1 MKKLVALLLALLLC
15 TGAALAEGTDAV
27 GVWYLDEIIANGIS
41 MEPSAFEMD
50 TMLELF
56 SDGTARRTFADTEE
70 SGVWA
75 MNGGTIELT
84 MAGQAETYVLQDGKL
99 TGQMADAAG
108 VELVLVRERIAKTL
122 PDVRADAVLADFNG
136 AWYATLVEF
145 MGMSVP
151 VAEMNMSM
159 VITLAD
165 GMVIIDEGAG
175 EEAAVTSGT
184 AAMDGSTLVISAEDG
199 AIIPLQLRVNG
210 EMTYTAMEDDVN
222 TVIHFEKVQ

>member
-27 GVWYLDEIIANGIS
+27 GVWYLDEIVANGMS
-41 MEPSAFEMD
+41 MDPSALEMD
-50 TMLELF
+50 TMLELC
-56 SDGTARRTFADTEE
+56 SDGTARRTFGDTEE

-75 MNGGTIELT
+75 MNGGTVEIT

-99 TGQMADAAG
+99 TGQMTDAAG
-108 VELVLVRERIAKTL
+108 VELVLVRERTAKAL
-122 PDVRADAVLADFNG
+122 PEVRTDAVLADFNG

-165 GMVIIDEGAG
+165 GTVIIDEGAG

-184 AAMDGSTLVISAEDG
+184 AVMDGITLVISAEDG

-222 TVIHFEKVQ
+222 IVIHFEKVQ